1 MTDKPM
7 LSSITHQRRF
17 TMVYND
23 FLESDKL
30 DCYEKMVF
38 IALKRYADSE
48 TNKCFPSLKTLHTI
62 TGISTRKIQDVLKS
76 LEEKK
81 ILEKKHRFLN
91 GGYTSNEYILRDEK
105 WMWKPEDG
113 KQDEQNTVSPQ
124 SEQEMIAY
132 LRSKGYKVKE
142 PESKTLASVDSDSEL
157 NQFDIYDNTSIS
169 DKSQQKC
176 VKYKFYEKNDIWE
189 QIGYQEIINEHP
201 EIRAP
206 LDTIVDMMFDTINHP
221 TSLTINGIEKPAQVV
236 KSQFLKLEKEEILM
250 VLKNYIQ
257 QDTKITNVRGYI
269 LSMLYNAEHDYRLHW
284 LNKQE

>member
-62 TGISTRKIQDVLKS
+62 TGLSIRKIQNVIQS
-76 LEEKK
+76 
-81 ILEKKHRFLN
+81 LEKKKVLEKRHRFTN

-113 KQDEQNTVSPQ
+113 EQDNQNIVSLQ

-132 LRSKGYKVKE
+132 LRSRGYKVKE
-142 PESKTLASVDSDSEL
+142 PESKTLASVDSDPVL
-157 NQFDIYDNTSIS
+157 NQFDIYDNTLNN
-169 DKSQQKC
+169 KNSQL
-176 VKYKFYEKNDIWE
+176 FYAKNDICQ
-189 QIGYQEIINEHP
+189 QIGYQEIVDGHP
-201 EIRAP
+201 ELRAP
-206 LDTIVDMMFDTINHP
+206 LDTIVNIMLDIINRP
-221 TSLTINGIEKPAQVV
+221 INLTINGVDKPAQVV
-236 KSQFLKLEKEEILM
+236 KSRFLKLEKEEVLM
-250 VLKNYIQ
+250 VLRNFMQ
-257 QDTKITNVRGYI
+257 QQSTITNVRGYI
-269 LSMLYNAEHDYRLHW
+269 LSMLYNAEDDYRLHW
-284 LNKQE
+284 LNRQE

>member
-23 FLESDKL
+23 FLETDKL

-62 TGISTRKIQDVLKS
+62 TGLSIRKIQNVIQS
-76 LEEKK
+76 
-81 ILEKKHRFLN
+81 LEKKKVLEKRHRFTN

-113 KQDEQNTVSPQ
+113 EQDNQNVVSLQ

-132 LRSKGYKVKE
+132 LRSRGYKVKE
-142 PESKTLASVDSDSEL
+142 PESKTLASVDSDPVL
-157 NQFDIYDNTSIS
+157 NQFDIYDNTLNN
-169 DKSQQKC
+169 KNSQL
-176 VKYKFYEKNDIWE
+176 FYAKNDICQ
-189 QIGYQEIINEHP
+189 QIGYQEIVDGHP
-201 EIRAP
+201 ELRAP
-206 LDTIVDMMFDTINHP
+206 LDTIVNIMLDIINHP
-221 TSLTINGIEKPAQVV
+221 INLTINGVDKPAQVV
-236 KSQFLKLEKEEILM
+236 KSRFLKLEKEEVLM
-250 VLKNYIQ
+250 VLRNFMQ
-257 QDTKITNVRGYI
+257 QQSTITNVRGYI
-269 LSMLYNAEHDYRLHW
+269 LSMLYNAEDDYRLHW
-284 LNKQE
+284 LNRQE

>member
-62 TGISTRKIQDVLKS
+62 TGLSIRKIQNVIQS
-76 LEEKK
+76 
-81 ILEKKHRFLN
+81 LEKKKVLEKRHRFTN

-113 KQDEQNTVSPQ
+113 EQDNQNVVSLQ

-132 LRSKGYKVKE
+132 LRSRGYKVKE
-142 PESKTLASVDSDSEL
+142 PESKTLASVDSDPVL
-157 NQFDIYDNTSIS
+157 NQFDIYDNTLNN
-169 DKSQQKC
+169 KNSQL
-176 VKYKFYEKNDIWE
+176 FYAKNDICQ
-189 QIGYQEIINEHP
+189 QIGYQEIVDGHP
-201 EIRAP
+201 ELRAP
-206 LDTIVDMMFDTINHP
+206 LDTIVNIMLDIINHP
-221 TSLTINGIEKPAQVV
+221 INLTINGVDKPAQVV
-236 KSQFLKLEKEEILM
+236 KSRFLKLEKEEVLM
-250 VLKNYIQ
+250 VLRNFMQ
-257 QDTKITNVRGYI
+257 QQSTITNVRGYI
-269 LSMLYNAEHDYRLHW
+269 LSMLYNAEDDYRLHW
-284 LNKQE
+284 LNRQE

>member
-23 FLESDKL
+23 FLETDKL

-62 TGISTRKIQDVLKS
+62 TGLSIRKIQNVIQS
-76 LEEKK
+76 
-81 ILEKKHRFLN
+81 LEKKKVLEKRHRFTN

-113 KQDEQNTVSPQ
+113 EQDNQNVVSLQ

-132 LRSKGYKVKE
+132 LRSRGYKVKE
-142 PESKTLASVDSDSEL
+142 PESKTLASVDSDPGL
-157 NQFDIYDNTSIS
+157 NQFDIYDNTLNN
-169 DKSQQKC
+169 KNSQL
-176 VKYKFYEKNDIWE
+176 FYAKNDICQ
-189 QIGYQEIINEHP
+189 QIGYQEIVDGNP
-201 EIRAP
+201 ELRAP
-206 LDTIVDMMFDTINHP
+206 LDTIVNIMLDIINHP
-221 TSLTINGIEKPAQVV
+221 INLTINGVDKPAQVV
-236 KSQFLKLEKEEILM
+236 KSRFLKLEKEEVLM
-250 VLKNYIQ
+250 VLRNFMQ
-257 QDTKITNVRGYI
+257 QQSTITNVRGYI
-269 LSMLYNAEHDYRLHW
+269 LSMLYNAEDDYRLHW
-284 LNKQE
+284 LNRQE

>member
-1 MTDKPM
+1 MMDKPM

-62 TGISTRKIQDVLKS
+62 TGLSIRKIQNVIQS
-76 LEEKK
+76 
-81 ILEKKHRFLN
+81 LEKKKVLEKRHRFTN

-113 KQDEQNTVSPQ
+113 EQDNQNVVSLQ

-142 PESKTLASVDSDSEL
+142 PESKTLASVDSNPEL
-157 NQFDIYDNTSIS
+157 NQYDIYYNTVNN
-169 DKSQQKC
+169 KNSQL
-176 VKYKFYEKNDIWE
+176 FYAKNDICQ
-189 QIGYQEIINEHP
+189 QIGYQEIVDGHP
-201 EIRAP
+201 ELRAP
-206 LDTIVDMMFDTINHP
+206 LDTIVNIMLDIINHP
-221 TSLTINGIEKPAQVV
+221 INLTINGVDKPAQVV
-236 KSQFLKLEKEEILM
+236 KSRFLKLEKEEVLM
-250 VLKNYIQ
+250 VLRNFMQ
-257 QDTKITNVRGYI
+257 QQSTITNVRGYI
-269 LSMLYNAEHDYRLHW
+269 LSMLYNAEDDYRLHW
-284 LNKQE
+284 LNRQEEGDTI

>member
-23 FLESDKL
+23 FLETDKL

-62 TGISTRKIQDVLKS
+62 TGLSIRKIQNVIQS
-76 LEEKK
+76 
-81 ILEKKHRFLN
+81 LEKKKVLEKRHRFTN

-113 KQDEQNTVSPQ
+113 EQDNQNVVSLQ

-132 LRSKGYKVKE
+132 LRSRGYKVKE
-142 PESKTLASVDSDSEL
+142 PESKTLASVDPDSEL
-157 NQFDIYDNTSIS
+157 NQFDIYDNTVNN
-169 DKSQQKC
+169 KNSQL
-176 VKYKFYEKNDIWE
+176 FYAKNDIWE
-189 QIGYQEIINEHP
+189 QIGYQEIVDRLP
-201 EIRAP
+201 ELQAP
-206 LDTIVDMMFDTINHP
+206 LDTIVNIMLDIINHP
-221 TSLTINGIEKPAQVV
+221 INLTINGVDKPAQVV
-236 KSQFLKLEKEEILM
+236 KSRFLKLEKEEVLM
-250 VLKNYIQ
+250 VLRNFMQ
-257 QDTKITNVRGYI
+257 QQSTITNVRGYI
-269 LSMLYNAEHDYRLHW
+269 LSMLYNAEDDYRLHW
-284 LNKQE
+284 LNRQE

>member
-81 ILEKKHRFLN
+81 VLEKRHRFAN
-91 GGYTSNEYILRDEK
+91 GGYTSNEYILRDEE
-105 WMWKPEDG
+105 WMWKPEDEE
-113 KQDEQNTVSPQ
+113 QDNQNIVSLQ

-132 LRSKGYKVKE
+132 LRSRGYKVKE
-142 PESKTLASVDSDSEL
+142 PESKTLASVDPDSEL
-157 NQFDIYDNTSIS
+157 NQFDIYDNTVNN
-169 DKSQQKC
+169 KNSQL
-176 VKYKFYEKNDIWE
+176 FYAKNDIWE
-189 QIGYQEIINEHP
+189 QIGYQEIVDRLP
-201 EIRAP
+201 ELQAP
-206 LDTIVDMMFDTINHP
+206 LDTIVNIMLDIINHP
-221 TSLTINGIEKPAQVV
+221 INLTINGVDKPAQVV
-236 KSQFLKLEKEEILM
+236 KSRFLKLEKEEVLM
-250 VLKNYIQ
+250 VLRNFMQ
-257 QDTKITNVRGYI
+257 QQSTITNVRGYI
-269 LSMLYNAEHDYRLHW
+269 LSMLYNAEDDYRLHW
-284 LNKQE
+284 LNRQE